1 MSGETKSIRLS
12 KCSVGEEE
20 KAAVARV
27 LDSEFLGMG
36 KEVQAFELELQN
48 FFGTKNHVICVN
60 TGTAALHLALLG
72 LDIGPGDEVLV
83 PSITY
88 VASYQAISATGAK
101 AVSCDVNPRTGF
113 LDVKDAEKRI
123 TPNTKA
129 IMPVHYASQTS
140 GLKEVYEL
148 AKRKNLRIVED
159 AAHSIG
165 GYSDGKRVGLEGDII
180 CFSFDG
186 IKNITSGEGG
196 AVVTGDKKLAQRIQD
211 ARLLGV
217 EKDTEKRFSQGRSWV
232 FDVQHQGFRYHMSDI
247 MAAIGREQ
255 LKKIEKLAARRK
267 ELVQVYLK
275 ELKGSANVKLLDINF
290 DGIVPH
296 IFVVLVN
303 PQRRD
308 ELMIELKE
316 KGVATGLHY
325 HPNHLL
331 SYYKPQYSLPG
342 AESFGASMLTLPL
355 HPDLGEDDVQYVVK
369 CLRESK
375 NL

>member
-1 MSGETKSIRLS
+1 MSGEIKSIRLS

-48 FFGTKNHVICVN
+48 FFGTKNQVICVN

-101 AVSCDVNPRTGF
+101 AVSCDVNPTTGF
-113 LDVKDAEKRI
+113 LDVKDAERRI
-123 TPNTKA
+123 TSKTKA

-148 AKRKNLRIVED
+148 AKRKNLRVVED
-159 AAHSIG
+159 AAHSFG
-165 GYSDGKRVGLEGDII
+165 GYSEGKRVGLEGDVI

-196 AVVTGDKKLAQRIQD
+196 AVVTGDKKLVQRIQD

-217 EKDTEKRFSQGRSWV
+217 EKDTEKRFSQSRSWV

-255 LKKIEKLAARRK
+255 LKKMDMLATKRKKLA
-267 ELVQVYLK
+267 QVYLK
-275 ELKGSANVKLLDINF
+275 ELKGSANVSFLDINF
-290 DGIVPH
+290 DEIVPH
-296 IFVVLVN
+296 IFVVLVD
-303 PQRRD
+303 PAKRD
-308 ELMIELKE
+308 QMTIELKE
-316 KGVATGLHY
+316 KGIATGLHY
-325 HPNHLL
+325 FPNHQL
-331 SYYKPQYSLPG
+331 SYYRTDYVLPG
-342 AESFGASMLTLPL
+342 ADKFGASILTLPL
-355 HPDLGEDDVQYVVK
+355 HPDLSEEDIKYVAAS
-369 CLRESK
+369 L
-375 NL
+375 NLFKAC